1 MKKTVIALLLSI
13 VCCQLSTAQ
22 IGTWRNYLAYY
33 DVQQIQA
40 AGDDLFVLASND
52 LYQYNQ
58 KDQSIVTYDK
68 VNGLTDTY
76 ITHIRWCPQAKRL
89 IAVYGNMN
97 IDLID
102 TKGNVTNI
110 SDIYTKPI
118 VGDKTLSSIRIDGV
132 YAYLVC
138 GFGIVKI
145 NMQRAE
151 ISDTYRPNHPE
162 YPTTLPDED
171 NSDYDKYIDLVKTL
185 KPGGPKYNYFY
196 HMRFY
201 NGSLYT
207 CGGQYEPLND
217 LQRPGTIQ
225 VMKGNEWNIYEDN
238 LETVTGHQYVD
249 IDCLDIDPNDE
260 THVFAGGRTGL
271 YEFKNGRFVREYN
284 YDNSELSSTFDTNPD
299 KNYVIVNTVKFDRNS
314 NLWMIQS
321 LNRNNK
327 LMVLNSNGTWTKK
340 SLDLFNLNDAEL
352 GNTLGNARNIIFDSK
367 GYLWFA
373 HDHHDTPALFRYDPT
388 TDKEWKYTNFI
399 NQDNTKVYVS
409 DGVRC
414 AIEDKNGNIWIA
426 TNVGPLY
433 LEPDQTENS
442 NPTFTQ
448 VKVPRNDGTNYAD
461 YLLSGI
467 DITCIAIDDANRKWF
482 GTKGNGIY
490 LISADNMQQLQH
502 FTADNSP
509 LLSDNIKSIDIN
521 PTTGEVFFGTE
532 NGLCSYVSDATQTN
546 EEMTSD
552 NVWAYPNPV
561 NPGYTGPITIT
572 GLSYDADVKILSA
585 NGALVHE
592 GRSNGGTYIWYG
604 NDQKGRRVASGVYMV
619 VTATRT
625 GEKGTVCKIAI
636 VR

>member
-185 KPGGPKYNYFY
+185 KPGGPKYNYFGS
-196 HMRFY
+196 MMIVNNKLFTANGDY
-201 NGSLYT
+201 NNSVPIQILNFSSKEWDFFQHEDISETTGISYQGSF
-207 CGGQYEPLND
+207 CFD
-217 LQRPGTIQ
+217 
-225 VMKGNEWNIYEDN
+225 V
-238 LETVTGHQYVD
+238 
-249 IDCLDIDPNDE
+249 DPNSAN
-260 THVFAGGRTGL
+260 HVFAGSRNGL
-271 YEFKNGRFVREYN
+271 YEFLNGKFIKY
-284 YDNSELSSTFDTNPD
+284 YDQSNSPIEPFDNINKDYQLVTG
-299 KNYVIVNTVKFDRNS
+299 TKFDKQGT
-314 NLWMIQS
+314 LWI
-321 LNRNNK
+321 
-327 LMVLNSNGTWTKK
+327 LNSSAPTTALIKYNNGTFTK
-340 SLDLFNLNDAEL
+340 LNHPELMKLNQGNVFKNRSNAEL
-352 GNTLGNARNIIFDSK
+352 GKMMIDSQE
-367 GYLWFA
+367 LMWFTNNNWA
-373 HDHHDTPALFRYDPT
+373 LPALYQYNT
-388 TDKEWKYTNFI
+388 NTDAIKAYEKFT
-399 NQDNTKVYVS
+399 NQDGTNVS
-409 DGVRC
+409 PKSGVRC
-414 AIEDKNGNIWIA
+414 VVEDLNKNIWIG
-426 TNVGPLY
+426 TDVGPLM
-433 LEPDQTENS
+433 LERNEMNNDNS
-442 NPTFTQ
+442 VFTQ
-448 VKVPRNDGTNYAD
+448 VKVPRNDGTDYAD
-461 YLLSGI
+461 YLLANI
-467 DITCIAIDDANRKWF
+467 DITSIAIDSGNRKWM
-482 GTKGNGIY
+482 GTSNNGVY
-490 LISADNMQQLQH
+490 LISADNMTQLQH
-502 FTADNSP
+502 FTTDNSP
-509 LLSDNIKSIDIN
+509 LLSNNVQAIAIN

-532 NGLCSYVSDATQTN
+532 NGLCSYISDATQTN
-546 EEMTSD
+546 EEMTTD

-636 VR
+636 IN

>member
-1 MKKTVIALLLSI
+1 MKKAVIALLLSI

-185 KPGGPKYNYFY
+185 QPGGPKYNYFGS
-196 HMRFY
+196 MMIVNNKLFTANGDY
-201 NGSLYT
+201 NNSVPIQILNFSSKEWDFFQHEDISETTGISYQGSF
-207 CGGQYEPLND
+207 CFD
-217 LQRPGTIQ
+217 
-225 VMKGNEWNIYEDN
+225 V
-238 LETVTGHQYVD
+238 
-249 IDCLDIDPNDE
+249 DPNSDN
-260 THVFAGGRTGL
+260 HVFAGSRNGL
-271 YEFKNGRFVREYN
+271 YEFLNGKFIKY
-284 YDNSELSSTFDTNPD
+284 YDQSNSPIEPFDNINKDYQLVTG
-299 KNYVIVNTVKFDRNS
+299 TKFDKQGT
-314 NLWMIQS
+314 LWI
-321 LNRNNK
+321 
-327 LMVLNSNGTWTKK
+327 LNSSAPTTALIKYNNGTFTK
-340 SLDLFNLNDAEL
+340 LNHPELMKLNQGNVFKNRSNAEL
-352 GNTLGNARNIIFDSK
+352 GKMMIDSQE
-367 GYLWFA
+367 LMWFTNNNWA
-373 HDHHDTPALFRYDPT
+373 SPALYQYNT
-388 TDKEWKYTNFI
+388 NTDAIKAYEKFT
-399 NQDNTKVYVS
+399 NQDGTNVS
-409 DGVRC
+409 PKSGVRC
-414 AIEDKNGNIWIA
+414 VVEDLNKNIWIG
-426 TNVGPLY
+426 TDVGPLM
-433 LEPDQTENS
+433 LERNEMNND
-442 NPTFTQ
+442 NPVFTQ
-448 VKVPRNDGTNYAD
+448 VKVPRNDGTDYAD
-461 YLLSGI
+461 YLLANI
-467 DITCIAIDDANRKWF
+467 DITSIAIDSGNRKWM
-482 GTKGNGIY
+482 GTSNNGVY
-490 LISADNMQQLQH
+490 LISADNMNQLQH
-502 FTADNSP
+502 FTTDNSP
-509 LLSDNIKSIDIN
+509 LLSNNVQAIAIN

-532 NGLCSYVSDATQTN
+532 NGLCSYISDATQTN
-546 EEMTSD
+546 EEMTTD

-636 VR
+636 IN